1 MTKLERIVSMTED
14 EFETLAKNTFDN
26 EFTQELIE
34 RIRTR
39 KSILRAS
46 TVNQPEYIATWTDLK
61 EIEDYSPLKLGQT
74 KVKVALYNI
83 RSHPAYT
90 PTTKESDE

>member
-1 MTKLERIVSMTED
+1 MTED
-14 EFETLAKNTFDN
+14 EFDTIAKNTFDN

-46 TVNQPEYIATWTDLK
+46 TVNQPEYIATWSDRVLPPTNWDRHFAR
-61 EIEDYSPLKLGQT
+61 
-74 KVKVALYNI
+74 VI
-83 RSHPAYT
+83 RET
-90 PTTKESDE
+90 RKRIRERGNK